1 MFKNKKILMVG
12 KETYTYP
19 FLFLAEKWKEEN
31 TLAMLW
37 INPIESKYEE
47 CDVNSSTYYAFKK
60 LDYVKNYT
68 LNSAADIYT
77 ENLKNPKVDYEYLKY
92 IDDNYTHF
100 KTINVQLISDQKMT
114 GHYHY
119 RTMCVPVTYEQQLY
133 WIQLEYQAIEQVI
146 EEFQPDV
153 ILDCDIAELAR
164 TVLNEIAF
172 KKNIPYISICY
183 PRYEMYKIPGYSLS
197 VCVDDYFREEYR
209 KCMTEPLDE
218 EIAYVESFRERKSI
232 KNPMYIGVNNPTYT
246 YTVEPLINTL
256 KSIYGRTIYFIKQD
270 KSRVNRALK
279 KKNSILYDGS
289 LKYMQFWTHCQ
300 IFRRKLM
307 KSNSYFEN
315 PIEGEPYVYMPL
327 HLIPESTTFS
337 VAPFWIN
344 ELSVIEAVSK
354 ALPTGWRLYV
364 KEHQAML
371 GERGKDFYER
381 VKKIPNVRLVRFNFY
396 NDPKPW
402 IEKAKAVVTITGTS
416 AFEAALLGK
425 PAFVFGE
432 VPFALIKGITRVT
445 NIEELPRLLNTVKNV
460 DNIREAAAYIRAV
473 KNVGYPINLA
483 YIMNSAYDNLNSEAV
498 LDKKFYDELE
508 ELRIFF
514 EKSYERVA
522 R

>member
-1 MFKNKKILMVG
+1 
-12 KETYTYP
+12 
-19 FLFLAEKWKEEN
+19 
-31 TLAMLW
+31 
-37 INPIESKYEE
+37 
-47 CDVNSSTYYAFKK
+47 
-60 LDYVKNYT
+60 
-68 LNSAADIYT
+68 
-77 ENLKNPKVDYEYLKY
+77 
-92 IDDNYTHF
+92 
-100 KTINVQLISDQKMT
+100 
-114 GHYHY
+114 
-119 RTMCVPVTYEQQLY
+119 
-133 WIQLEYQAIEQVI
+133 
-146 EEFQPDV
+146 
-153 ILDCDIAELAR
+153 
-164 TVLNEIAF
+164 
-172 KKNIPYISICY
+172 
-183 PRYEMYKIPGYSLS
+183 
-197 VCVDDYFREEYR
+197 
-209 KCMTEPLDE
+209 
-218 EIAYVESFRERKSI
+218 
-232 KNPMYIGVNNPTYT
+232 
-246 YTVEPLINTL
+246 
-256 KSIYGRTIYFIKQD
+256 
-270 KSRVNRALK
+270 
-279 KKNSILYDGS
+279 
-289 LKYMQFWTHCQ
+289 
-300 IFRRKLM
+300 M